1 VAKEPLILV
10 PGVLCDEDLYRDQVP
25 ALSAHADVSITMEH
39 TRHDTLS
46 DIARAILDAAP
57 ARFALCGLSMGG
69 IIAFEIMRQ
78 QPGRVSRLALLD
90 TNAREILADE
100 RKVREGRMRLVAN
113 GHVDVM
119 VGLQLSRFI
128 PLTRLGD
135 DALVDGVLKMVRRV
149 GAATYL
155 RQERALLRR
164 VDSRPSLDAIA
175 CPALVLGGREGRGHA
190 ARHVAGDRRDHPR
203 RPARDRRGLW
213 PSVDHGAA
221 GRRQR
226 GAATLA
232 RRVTVDVEA
241 LMSTKTPTTPPFR
254 PIPRPISASEP
265 ALGGGTARSATER
278 EPLR

>member
-1 VAKEPLILV
+1 MAKEPLILV

-25 ALSAHADVSITMEH
+25 ALAAHADVSITMEQA
-39 TRHDTLS
+39 RHDTLP

-78 QPGRVSRLALLD
+78 QPQRVSRLALLD
-90 TNAREILADE
+90 TNARDILADE

-135 DALVDGVLKMVRRV
+135 EPLVDRVLKMLRRV

-155 RQERALLRR
+155 RQERALLQR
-164 VDSRPSLDAIA
+164 VDSRPGLPAIA
-175 CPALVLGGREGRGHA
+175 CPTLVLCGHEDA
-190 ARHVAGDRRDHPR
+190 ATPLAMSQEIASAIP
-203 RPARDRRGLW
+203 
-213 PSVDHGAA
+213 GAA
-221 GRRQR
+221 LEIVEECGHLSTMERPDAVN
-226 GAATLA
+226 AAL
-232 RRVTVDVEA
+232 
-241 LMSTKTPTTPPFR
+241 
-254 PIPRPISASEP
+254 
-265 ALGGGTARSATER
+265 
-278 EPLR
+278 LRWLRM

>member
-1 VAKEPLILV
+1 MAREPLILV
-10 PGVLCDEDLYRDQVP
+10 PGVLCDEDLYRDQIP
-25 ALSAHADVSITMEH
+25 ALSEHTDVSITMEQV
-39 TRHDTLS
+39 RHDTLP

-78 QPGRVSRLALLD
+78 QPARVSRLALLD
-90 TNAREILADE
+90 TNARDIAADE

-135 DALVDGVLKMVRRV
+135 DDLVDRVLKMIRRV

-164 VDSRPSLDAIA
+164 IDSRPSLGAIT
-175 CPALVLGGREGRGHA
+175 CPTLVLCGREDTATPLAMSREIAAAIPGARLEIVEDCGHLSTMERPTAVNA
-190 ARHVAGDRRDHPR
+190 ALLR
-203 RPARDRRGLW
+203 W
-213 PSVDHGAA
+213 
-221 GRRQR
+221 
-226 GAATLA
+226 LA
-232 RRVTVDVEA
+232 V
-241 LMSTKTPTTPPFR
+241 
-254 PIPRPISASEP
+254 
-265 ALGGGTARSATER
+265 
-278 EPLR
+278 